1 MLLRRPIMVKEPL
14 WSSRTIYRLASSE
27 YKLFFT
33 FLTISSKKSPTSISR
48 GWIAFFIFLKLFQKY
63 DIIKSV
69 KGNKKEYFWS
79 RNFLVLSIGGAS
91 IEVIK
96 KYIQGQGGENEDS

>member
-1 MLLRRPIMVKEPL
+1 MNC
-14 WSSRTIYRLASSE
+14 
-27 YKLFFT
+27 
-33 FLTISSKKSPTSISR
+33 
-48 GWIAFFIFLKLFQKY
+48 FFIFLKLFQKY
-63 DIIKSV
+63 DTIKSA
-69 KGNKKEYFWS
+69 KDNKKKKFLLLNLSYGKNIFWS

>member
-1 MLLRRPIMVKEPL
+1 M
-14 WSSRTIYRLASSE
+14 
-27 YKLFFT
+27 
-33 FLTISSKKSPTSISR
+33 
-48 GWIAFFIFLKLFQKY
+48 FQKY

-79 RNFLVLSIGGAS
+79 RIFFVLSVGGAS

-96 KYIQGQGGENEDS
+96 KYIQGQGGENENS